1 MPLHVEREVVAS
13 GERPGAQV
21 ALERLLAGVFPV
33 VPGQLIGPG
42 KLPAA
47 ALPGAGVRLLSSVG
61 PLVSFQVRAL
71 GVDLQTVLGMYS
83 SVAYKTG
90 QTLSEPKVILKSA

>member
-1 MPLHVEREVVAS
+1 MFLMSLHVQR
-13 GERPGAQV
+13 QV
-21 ALERLLAGVFPV
+21 ITSRKLPRAEMALEWLGPGVFPIV
-33 VPGQLIGPG
+33 TRQLIGPG

-71 GVDLQTVLGMYS
+71 GVDL
-83 SVAYKTG
+83 
-90 QTLSEPKVILKSA
+90 